1 MRKTICHVGVDAA
14 AVDRVIDLAIISG
27 IPAIEKRACC

>member
-1 MRKTICHVGVDAA
+1 MQKTISHVDVDTA

-27 IPAIEKRACC
+27 ITATE